1 MATIDNTGRPGYMF
15 DEDTNTWYAISG
27 KVSTSANYIWTG
39 ANQFT
44 NNVIVDGGLTATLK
58 FNSFLNPAARTAAIT
73 TPGVGLMTFLQQ
85 DAGGATINRF
95 EYWNGS
101 AWVVMAD
108 LTSVQTLTNKTIE
121 TPLTTVATNAQTAT
135 TYTLQ
140 ASDRDKIVELNNSSA
155 ITVTIGAAADA
166 LPVGSNIT
174 ILQTG
179 AGQVTVVGS
188 GVTVNSNPG
197 LKLSGQWAAATLIK
211 RASGVWVMLGNTA
224 S

>member
-1 MATIDNTGRPGYMF
+1 MAYKPAYIWNGTSFDQIGNQAVASLNDYALLSPVVGQTI
-15 DEDTNTWYAISG
+15 TNT
-27 KVSTSANYIWTG
+27 T
-39 ANQFT
+39 
-44 NNVIVDGGLTATLK
+44 LTA
-58 FNSFLNPAARTAAIT
+58 
-73 TPGVGLMTFLQQ
+73 
-85 DAGGATINRF
+85 
-95 EYWNGS
+95 
-101 AWVVMAD
+101 
-108 LTSVQTLTNKTIE
+108 
-121 TPLTTVATNAQTAT
+121 PLTTVAINPQTGT

-140 ASDRDKIVELNNSSA
+140 ESDRDKIVELNNSSA
-155 ITVTIGAAADA
+155 ITVTLGTAADA

-188 GVTVNSNPG
+188 SVTVNSNPG